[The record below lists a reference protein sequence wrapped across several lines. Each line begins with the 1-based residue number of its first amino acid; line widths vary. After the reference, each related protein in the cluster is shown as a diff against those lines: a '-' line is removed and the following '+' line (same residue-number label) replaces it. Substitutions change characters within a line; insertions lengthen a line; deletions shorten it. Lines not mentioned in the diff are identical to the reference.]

1 MTRSGNLVALVWH
14 LACCSYL
21 CLAEDASLEDVE
33 VSSLTAQAIALHR
46 RFSNSTV
53 SLERSLRLP
62 LAGGNRCDFECL
74 GVGLAT
80 YFGCAAMCVKKFDS
94 TSAVACITL
103 GCPVAV
109 AGTTEMCEV
118 HNPACK
124 DTIGKDKSTDVA
136 RNEYA
141 GVREL
146 ALRSGNDVRSSEA
159 LFAKAARVEQT
170 LGGAAA
176 DALVATIF
184 APGSHNLMQEPPSLV
199 TSLRIFFSE
208 GQHKHVWDDVAPQK
222 AAFPMLVSTAFETDP
237 PRSSIAALPRHIP
250 KCAIECTAAA
260 AALYVGCLGVCIKE
274 KRSLSCAFDICP
286 IGMTAFDV
294 GCLLKSCGLPPHN
307 ITSIAELVV

>member
-1 MTRSGNLVALVWH
+1 MMPSGNLVVLVWH
-14 LACCSYL
+14 LVCCSCL
-21 CLAEDASLEDVE
+21 CWAEDAPPEGVE
-33 VSSLTAQAIALHR
+33 LSSLTTQAFALHR

-53 SLERSLRLP
+53 SLRRSLRLP
-62 LAGGNRCDFECL
+62 VVGGAECDFECL

-80 YFGCAAMCVKKFDS
+80 YYGCAAMCVKKFDS

-103 GCPVAV
+103 GCPVVV

-124 DTIGKDKSTDVA
+124 GTIGKNESNDVA

-146 ALRSGNDVRSSEA
+146 VVSSANDVRSSEA

-170 LGGAAA
+170 LGGGAA
-176 DALVATIF
+176 DALVAKIL

-199 TSLRIFFSE
+199 TSLRTFFSE

-222 AAFPMLVSTAFETDP
+222 AAFPLLFSTIFENDP
-237 PRSSIAALPRHIP
+237 PRSSIGALPRHIP

-260 AALYVGCLGVCIKE
+260 AALYVGCLGVCIAE
-274 KRSLSCAFDICP
+274 KRSLVCGFDICP

-307 ITSIAELVV
+307 TTSIAELVV